1 MSEEE
6 KPTIK
11 RTVTIWGGNNV
22 YIRKVWAELVRQ
34 GYKAS
39 YSKALNV
46 LIYIGIMSIQ
56 ILNKL
61 PLEDE
66 EKLAQTVVNVYKD
79 MFDELGD

>member
-39 YSKALNV
+39 YSKALNMI
-46 LIYIGIMSIQ
+46 LYIGILSIQ
-56 ILNKL
+56 ELHRL
-61 PLEDE
+61 PLNDE
-66 EKLAQTVVNVYKD
+66 EKLAQTVIRKYKNR
-79 MFDELGD
+79 FDELGD